1 MPWDRNR
8 RLTVAIRRLH
18 VLTKWSMSSMAIFR
32 QVAKGEG
39 SEEGVAV
46 VGGFGRQTERL
57 HSLKS
62 ARKVKLVLHAESEG
76 CSCADFLHID
86 FLELDF
92 LGPDAL
98 QAGAFEGAET
108 GA

>member
-1 MPWDRNR
+1 
-8 RLTVAIRRLH
+8 
-18 VLTKWSMSSMAIFR
+18 MSSMAIFR

-39 SEEGVAV
+39 SEEVVAV
-46 VGGFGRQTERL
+46 VGGFVRETERL

-86 FLELDF
+86 FLKLDF
-92 LGPDAL
+92 LGLDFLEPDAL
-98 QAGAFEGAET
+98 QAGAFERAET

>member
-1 MPWDRNR
+1 
-8 RLTVAIRRLH
+8 
-18 VLTKWSMSSMAIFR
+18 MAIFR

-62 ARKVKLVLHAESEG
+62 ARKVKLLLYAESEG

-92 LGPDAL
+92 LKLDFLGLDFLEPDAL
-98 QAGAFEGAET
+98 QAGAFERAET
-108 GA
+108 LKILA

>member
-1 MPWDRNR
+1 
-8 RLTVAIRRLH
+8 
-18 VLTKWSMSSMAIFR
+18 MSSMAIFR

-62 ARKVKLVLHAESEG
+62 ARKVKLLLYAESEG

-86 FLELDF
+86 FLKLDFLELDF
-92 LGPDAL
+92 LEPDAL
-98 QAGAFEGAET
+98 QAGAFERAET